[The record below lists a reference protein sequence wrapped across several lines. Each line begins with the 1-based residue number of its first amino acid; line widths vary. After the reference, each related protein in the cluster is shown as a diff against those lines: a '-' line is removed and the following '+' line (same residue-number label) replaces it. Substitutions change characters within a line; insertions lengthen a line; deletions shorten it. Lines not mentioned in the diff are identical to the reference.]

1 MPRFTGVGPRI
12 KARLLDLG
20 YRQATNGAPDVARFC
35 LDHRYDRAIFHEWS
49 SDRSTP
55 TKALARLA
63 QDLQTTESYLIFG
76 IEAPAP
82 VAATAA
88 SGSARRADRTLPA
101 GKTPKPRPRR
111 VLPIRGGSAHTPPPP
126 ADPEA
131 LLNTSYQTLENHRQW
146 LRAA

>member
-20 YRQATNGAPDVARFC
+20 YRQPNGAPDVARFC

-63 QDLQTTESYLIFG
+63 QDLKTTEGYLIFG
-76 IEAPAP
+76 IEA
-82 VAATAA
+82 
-88 SGSARRADRTLPA
+88 
-101 GKTPKPRPRR
+101 RPGRDEG
-111 VLPIRGGSAHTPPPP
+111 V
-126 ADPEA
+126 
-131 LLNTSYQTLENHRQW
+131 
-146 LRAA
+146 

>member
-20 YRQATNGAPDVARFC
+20 YRQPNGAPDVARFC

-63 QDLQTTESYLIFG
+63 QDLKTTEAYLIFG

-82 VAATAA
+82 VETKAS
-88 SGSARRADRTLPA
+88 SGSARRPA
-101 GKTPKPRPRR
+101 AARRAEGRAGAVVRQPRAIPCRSRR
-111 VLPIRGGSAHTPPPP
+111 CVAV
-126 ADPEA
+126 EA
-131 LLNTSYQTLENHRQW
+131 LC
-146 LRAA
+146 